1 MRESKGFWLSWQR
14 GAGMCVPTN
23 RVNASSWSPLPYMV
37 HLYGTPL
44 DSIQITP
51 GQDIHDLENSIHKM
65 FLSEMIKN

>member
-1 MRESKGFWLSWQR
+1 
-14 GAGMCVPTN
+14 
-23 RVNASSWSPLPYMV
+23 MV